1 MTPVSSVFFLFF
13 TVSGLGGTLMVHY
26 ILSQR
31 VVGDYIDTVTRLGS
45 PGLVSGASLGYTLP
59 YIDVH
64 RCDLVVLLPCE
75 RG

>member
-1 MTPVSSVFFLFF
+1 
-13 TVSGLGGTLMVHY
+13 MVHY

-45 PGLVSGASLGYTLP
+45 PGLVSGASLGCTLP